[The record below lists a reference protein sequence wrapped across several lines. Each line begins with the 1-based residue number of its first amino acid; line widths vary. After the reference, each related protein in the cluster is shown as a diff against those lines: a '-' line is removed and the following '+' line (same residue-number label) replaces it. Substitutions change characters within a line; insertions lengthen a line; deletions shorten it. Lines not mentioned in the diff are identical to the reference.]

1 MCLEVKSDIHMFKDN
16 DCQCCISSYSKERD
30 VTDLEMEKT
39 FYQRDLKGLLMLCI
53 EFACLTDN
61 KFKLPYMFFILAK
74 Q

>member
-39 FYQRDLKGLLMLCI
+39 FYQRDLKGLSQG
-53 EFACLTDN
+53 N
-61 KFKLPYMFFILAK
+61 
-74 Q
+74 